1 MSMELL
7 PWALFAAFVIGALA
21 LDLGVFHRE
30 AHAVTRREALT
41 WCVVWISLA
50 LLFNVGVYIFM
61 GTEAGLEWT
70 TGYLVEQSL
79 SIDNV
84 FVFLLIF
91 STFMVPPQYQHR
103 VLFWGILG
111 AIVMRA
117 VLIVFA
123 GVLLDNLHFMIYV
136 FGAFLILTG
145 IRFLREDDSPPDIE
159 SNRLLGYAKR
169 LMPVTETY
177 HGQQFFVRRDGVRMM
192 TPLFLVLLLVESSDL
207 MFAVDSI
214 PAIYAITDDR
224 FIIYTS
230 NIFAILGL
238 RSLYFVF
245 AGYLADMV
253 YLKPA
258 LAVILSFVGVKMLLI
273 DTFHIPALASLAV
286 IVGVLAVAITAS
298 LRHRPDDKREDEDS
312 TPVSVP

>member
-1 MSMELL
+1 MTTDLL
-7 PWALFAAFVIGALA
+7 PWILFASFVIGALA
-21 LDLGVFHRE
+21 LDLGIFHRVP
-30 AHAVTRREALT
+30 HAVTRREALT

-50 LLFNVGVYIFM
+50 LVFNAGVYYFM
-61 GTEAGLEWT
+61 GFESGLEWT

-91 STFMVPPQYQHR
+91 STFAVPPQYQHR

-117 VLIVFA
+117 VLIIFA
-123 GVLLDNLHFMIYV
+123 GLLLDNLHFMIYV

-145 IRFLREDDSPPDIE
+145 IRFLRESDDAPDIE
-159 SNRLLGYAKR
+159 TNRLVRYARR

-177 HGQQFFVRRDGVRMM
+177 QGQQFFVRRNGVRMM

-214 PAIYAITDDR
+214 PAIYAITNDR

-245 AGYLADMV
+245 AGYLADMA

-258 LAVILSFVGVKMLLI
+258 LAVILGFVGVKMLLI
-273 DTFHIPALASLAV
+273 DTYKIPPLVSLAV

-298 LRHRPDDKREDEDS
+298 LKRRPMIERDDEES
-312 TPVSVP
+312 VSVT